1 MTMEQRLE
9 QVEQQN
15 QQMQRQNQK
24 IQRTNKR
31 LTIALTMTVV
41 AIAAVVTMAATD
53 YSAEGLGN
61 IVLNRVE
68 AKYIWVKNSDGEIA
82 VAMGSTAEGNG
93 YINTFSGKGKA
104 LVVLGATVDGNGL
117 VSTYQPNGKKL
128 VRLGASDNG
137 GMVHVANKTGESIAQ
152 MFADEYGN
160 GVVGAYNR
168 KGMGRTLEPGP

>member
-1 MTMEQRLE
+1 MTIEQRLK

-15 QQMQRQNQK
+15 QHMQLQNQK

-53 YSAEGLGN
+53 YSADGLGN

-68 AKYIWVKNSDGEIA
+68 AKYVWVKNSDGEIA

-104 LVVLGATVDGNGL
+104 LVALRAN
-117 VSTYQPNGKKL
+117 
-128 VRLGASDNG
+128 DNG
-137 GMVHVANKTGESIAQ
+137 GFVDVLNKTGEGIVQ
-152 MFADEYGN
+152 MHADEYGN
-160 GVVGAYNR
+160 GLVGAWNS
-168 KGMGRTLEPGP
+168 KGKGRTLKPGP